1 VNGVRHDG
9 TFDVESLRSAI
20 MPHLEGGSRT

>member
-1 VNGVRHDG
+1 VRHDG